1 MSQRFAGFR
10 KSLSESPFSVP
21 QSTAKISWEKNTRPH
36 ISPPIAWVG
45 CKRNILPEI
54 VSRFPA
60 RYSRCIE
67 VFGGNGVVLFGKK
80 PVPLRGVEWLQ
91 QDWAGY

>member
-1 MSQRFAGFR
+1 
-10 KSLSESPFSVP
+10 
-21 QSTAKISWEKNTRPH
+21 
-36 ISPPIAWVG
+36 VG

-67 VFGGNGVVLFGKK
+67 VFGGSGVVLFGKR
-80 PVPLRGVEWLQ
+80 PAPLRGVEWLQ